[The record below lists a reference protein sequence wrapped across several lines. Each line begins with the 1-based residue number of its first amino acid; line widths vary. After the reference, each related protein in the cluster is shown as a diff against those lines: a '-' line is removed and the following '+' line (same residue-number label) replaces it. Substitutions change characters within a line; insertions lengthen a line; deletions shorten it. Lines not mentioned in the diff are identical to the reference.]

1 MAGVPITVWDLLGES
16 ARLAGTRAAAVAAAF
31 AVLAGAYAANS
42 IFPLGEIAGFSLGG
56 VVLWILILL
65 CQFTLTRLL
74 LADLDLIRTEPERSS
89 FWPMMGLL
97 LLSQLGIVAGLGL
110 FVVPGL
116 IFWVR
121 WLLAGPILV
130 AEGRGVFD
138 SFGKS
143 WAETSAN
150 AWLIFQALA
159 LVFAPFLLLAVV
171 NFLAESPEDG
181 RTALSH
187 IGNVFAYAGA
197 VAGWIVAV
205 AAYGMSGRGRRKA
218 DR

>member
-16 ARLAGTRAAAVAAAF
+16 ARLAAAHAGAVAAAF
-31 AVLAGAYAANS
+31 AVLAGTYAANTV
-42 IFPLGEIAGFSLGG
+42 FPTGGIAGFSLGG

-65 CQFTLTRLL
+65 CQFALTRLL
-74 LADLDLIRTEPERSS
+74 LANLGLIGAGPERSS

-97 LLSQLGIVAGLGL
+97 LLSQFGIVAGVGL

-116 IFWVR
+116 ILWVR

-130 AEGRGVFD
+130 AEGRGVFEA
-138 SFGKS
+138 FGES

-150 AWLIFQALA
+150 AWLLFQALA
-159 LVFAPFLLLAVV
+159 LVFAPFLLLGLLP
-171 NFLAESPEDG
+171 FWAESPQGG

-187 IGNVFAYAGA
+187 IANFFAYAGA
-197 VAGWIVAV
+197 VASWIVAV

-218 DR
+218 DI